1 MARTGVNWLGGYVKK
16 DMAGA
21 QLWAQEGSLVGRAA
35 QALHGASILQHIR
48 MVYMKGEHGGL
59 TWGIALQPDL
69 SRVSGQGML
78 GSCRRGCVSSC
89 LALLQLA
96 C

>member
-1 MARTGVNWLGGYVKK
+1 MRAVYPGEQHRLHIGHLSYNTRGWYVRK
-16 DMAGA
+16 
-21 QLWAQEGSLVGRAA
+21 ESR
-35 QALHGASILQHIR
+35 
-48 MVYMKGEHGGL
+48 GL

-78 GSCRRGCVSSC
+78 GSCRRSCVSSC

-96 C
+96 R